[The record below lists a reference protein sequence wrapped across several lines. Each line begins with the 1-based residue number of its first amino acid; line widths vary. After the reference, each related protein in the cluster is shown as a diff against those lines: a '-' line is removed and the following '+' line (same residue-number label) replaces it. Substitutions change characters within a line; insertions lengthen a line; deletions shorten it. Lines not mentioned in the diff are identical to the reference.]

1 MLLTLVGMRSL
12 RSRVTIVVVGLCVAG
27 AVDGCGGQR
36 LTGTRSQ
43 ASTSAQVVTARTYYA
58 QVSAVCRRYNAE
70 ITQIGRKRRGSREH
84 EAQLA
89 RATNVVT
96 ASEARTLMQIPRP
109 PGFGR
114 LARLYRE
121 MTLAASVA
129 EESAQLFAAGQQVR
143 ANDASLSASHEIGAV
158 NGAFRRLGLSICA
171 E

>member
-1 MLLTLVGMRSL
+1 MLLTLVRGRSL
-12 RSRVTIVVVGLCVAG
+12 PLWLTIFVVTFCAAG
-27 AVDGCGGQR
+27 TIDGCGGQGS
-36 LTGTRSQ
+36 TGTRSQ
-43 ASTSAQVVTARTYYA
+43 ALTSAKVVTERSYYA

-70 ITQIGRKRRGSREH
+70 ITQIGRKVRRSREQ
-84 EAQLA
+84 EVLLA
-89 RATNVVT
+89 RATNVVA

-121 MTLAASVA
+121 MTLAARGA
-129 EESAQLFAAGQQVR
+129 EESARLFAAGQLVR
-143 ANDASLSASHEIGAV
+143 ANDASLSANHETGVV